1 MARKKKPAKKSARK
15 PARKASRKP
24 AKKTAGKPA
33 RRKSRAPKATG
44 ALKMLSMG
52 VKVKT
57 GRGPGPLEI
66 GTDLVSMFNRGQLKE
81 IEDKWW
87 SPKIVS
93 TEGTGVAMEWRGRR
107 AVNTK
112 NSWWTEDHVMHG
124 GSAEGPYVGS
134 TGFAVRYRLDVETKS
149 TGVREVMEEVGVYTV
164 HNGKIVR
171 EEFMYSLAR
180 PEPAAPAPAP
190 ATEDMLAP
198 IGG

>member
-1 MARKKKPAKKSARK
+1 MAKKKKKPSK
-15 PARKASRKP
+15 KASRKP
-24 AKKTAGKPA
+24 ARRPARKPAKKPA
-33 RRKSRAPKATG
+33 RAPKKAG
-44 ALKMLSMG
+44 VPKVIALG
-52 VKVKT
+52 TPVRT
-57 GRGPGPLEI
+57 GRGPGPAEI
-66 GTDLVSMFNRGQLKE
+66 GADLVAMFNRGLLKE

-93 TEGTGVAMEWRGRR
+93 TEGTGVSMEWRGRR
-107 AVNTK
+107 AVNAK
-112 NSWWTEDHVMHG
+112 NSWWIEDHVMHG

-180 PEPAAPAPAP
+180 PEPVSGSAQ
-190 ATEDMLAP
+190 ATEEMLAP